1 MKIIVV
7 ITIFCCFLSKLY
19 SQTVQLHFPRFAG
32 KEWLFTVSVG
42 NATDSLTGG
51 NLDEN
56 GRACFVLPEHYRR
69 LPGVIAQWRLVDGG
83 GLDMILVP
91 TENFAVSC
99 LSENPSTD
107 NIQYSGSPENA
118 FLQEYFDLRQ
128 DVLSKVEALV
138 AAIRAYAD
146 NPELLLVLE
155 TEWQRQKQAYDA
167 LQQKTMLQPF
177 YAARFARIVNVSQGL
192 PPVLAQNKQEAD
204 RLICHYI
211 RDEVDMEVLYA
222 SGHWANVIRRWLN
235 PYIENEAYTAAL
247 FSDYKALLGRIK
259 DMEVASIFKNTVE
272 GILTLRKRND
282 LVYSLVHE
290 GKALE

>member
-32 KEWLFTVSVG
+32 KEWSFTVSVG

-91 TENFAVSC
+91 TENLAVSC

-107 NIQYSGSPENA
+107 NI
-118 FLQEYFDLRQ
+118 
-128 DVLSKVEALV
+128 
-138 AAIRAYAD
+138 
-146 NPELLLVLE
+146 
-155 TEWQRQKQAYDA
+155 
-167 LQQKTMLQPF
+167 
-177 YAARFARIVNVSQGL
+177 
-192 PPVLAQNKQEAD
+192 
-204 RLICHYI
+204 
-211 RDEVDMEVLYA
+211 
-222 SGHWANVIRRWLN
+222 
-235 PYIENEAYTAAL
+235 
-247 FSDYKALLGRIK
+247 
-259 DMEVASIFKNTVE
+259 
-272 GILTLRKRND
+272 
-282 LVYSLVHE
+282 
-290 GKALE
+290 